1 MSNLFD
7 TFEEKFGEKFGT
19 WLTGKKST
27 QLMNIVT
34 ELLNTVKQQAR
45 SSDSPF
51 RGLAKQCIDK
61 AEDYYQE
68 AIYNLKDGS
77 PELSF
82 DYCRKGM
89 NFLKLATLHLAAGIN
104 QENDEPKFEAGTPE
118 FAIFHLSRA
127 IAKLKSAVEYA
138 NCKVGRAERERLVE
152 VVHMHADAIEALRKE
167 NHEIAKRTA
176 QAGLLWMHFLGKSL
190 EERTKASIV
199 EPMLFEKFGSPRIE
213 RIADLANRIAE
224 AYKQLA
230 DTSPEAQTRIKL
242 YLKASIA
249 TYTKCVQAF
258 LDDDGD
264 CGQIARAG
272 CMEVR
277 MAQRLIESS
286 THDAFEHDVDD
297 EEIQVN
303 SRIDSFKMRIARV
316 QRLLRENDPES
327 EKVLHRLYQ
336 VSAYYAKSQRLL
348 KSRDYSEAERC
359 ARSAHLDIDFSRQ
372 LIDDKSAR
380 YSDLI

>member
-1 MSNLFD
+1 MTNLFD
-7 TFEEKFGEKFGT
+7 TFEEKFGT

-68 AIYNLKDGS
+68 AIFNLKDGA

-89 NFLKLATLHLAAGIN
+89 NFLKLATMHLAAGVN
-104 QENDEPKFEAGTPE
+104 EDNEPTFEEGTPE
-118 FAIFHLSRA
+118 FAIFHLARA
-127 IAKLKSAVEYA
+127 IAKLKSAVEYS
-138 NCKVGRAERERLVE
+138 NCKVGKAERERLVE
-152 VVHMHADAIEALRKE
+152 VVHMHADAIDALRKE
-167 NHEIAKRTA
+167 NNEAAKRTA

-190 EERTKASIV
+190 EERTKANIV
-199 EPMLFEKFGSPRIE
+199 EPMLFEKFGSARVE

-230 DTSPEAQTRIKL
+230 DTSPEAQSRIKL

-258 LDDDGD
+258 QDDDGD

-286 THDAFEHDVDD
+286 THEAFEPDVDE
-297 EEIQVN
+297 EEIQMN
-303 SRIDSFKMRIARV
+303 SRIDSFKLRIARV

-327 EKVLHRLYQ
+327 EKLVHRLYQ

-348 KSRDYSEAERC
+348 KSRDYSEAERT
-359 ARSAHLDIDFSRQ
+359 ARSAHLDIDYSRQ
-372 LIDDKSAR
+372 LLDDKPAR

>member
-1 MSNLFD
+1 MTHLFD
-7 TFEEKFGEKFGT
+7 TFEEKFGT

-27 QLMNIVT
+27 QLMNVVT

-45 SSDSPF
+45 ASDSPF
-51 RGLAKQCIDK
+51 RGLAKQCIDR

-68 AIYNLKDGS
+68 AIYNLKDGA

-89 NFLKLATLHLAAGIN
+89 NFLKLATMHLAAGV
-104 QENDEPKFEAGTPE
+104 NDEENEPSFEEGTSE
-118 FAIFHLSRA
+118 FAILQLARA
-127 IAKLKSAVEYA
+127 IAKLKSAVEYS
-138 NCKVGRAERERLVE
+138 NCKVGRAERERLID
-152 VVHMHADAIEALRKE
+152 VVHMHADAIDAFCQE
-167 NHEIAKRTA
+167 NYETAKRTA
-176 QAGLLWMHFLGKSL
+176 EAGLLWMHFLGKSL
-190 EERTKASIV
+190 EQRTKAAVV
-199 EPMLFEKFGSPRIE
+199 EPMFFEKFGNARIE
-213 RIADLANRIAE
+213 RIADLANRIAD

-230 DTSPEAQTRIKL
+230 DTSPEAQSRIKL

-249 TYTKCVQAF
+249 TYTKCVQAY
-258 LDDDGD
+258 LEEDRD

-286 THDAFEHDVDD
+286 THDAFEPDVDE
-297 EEIQVN
+297 EEIEMN
-303 SRIDSFKMRIARV
+303 GRIDSFKTRIARV

-327 EKVLHRLYQ
+327 EKLIHRLYQ
-336 VSAYYAKSQRLL
+336 VGAYYAKSQHLL
-348 KSRDYSEAERC
+348 KSRDYSEAERY
-359 ARSAHLDIDFSRQ
+359 ARSAHLDIDYSRQ
-372 LIDDKSAR
+372 LLDDKAAR

>member
-1 MSNLFD
+1 MNSLFD
-7 TFEEKFGEKFGT
+7 HFEEKFGT

-27 QLMNIVT
+27 QLMNVVT

-68 AIYNLKDGS
+68 AIYNLKDGA
-77 PELSF
+77 PEVSF

-89 NFLKLATLHLAAGIN
+89 NFLKLATMHLAAGVS
-104 QENDEPKFEAGTPE
+104 EDKEPTFEEGTPE
-118 FAIFHLSRA
+118 FAILHLARA
-127 IAKLKSAVEYA
+127 IASLKSAVEYS
-138 NCKVGRAERERLVE
+138 NCKVGKAERERLVE
-152 VVHMHADAIEALRKE
+152 VVHMYFDALDALRKE
-167 NHEIAKRTA
+167 RNELAKRTA

-190 EERTKASIV
+190 EARTKAAIV
-199 EPMLFEKFGSPRIE
+199 PTLLFEKFGSARIE

-224 AYKQLA
+224 AYKLLA
-230 DTSPEAQTRIKL
+230 DTSPEAQSRIKL

-249 TYTKCVQAF
+249 TYTRCVNAF
-258 LDDDGD
+258 LEEDGD
-264 CGQIARAG
+264 CAQIARAG

-286 THDAFEHDVDD
+286 THEAFEHDADE
-297 EEIQVN
+297 EEIQMN
-303 SRIDSFKMRIARV
+303 SRIDNFKARIARV

-327 EKVLHRLYQ
+327 EKILRRLYQ
-336 VSAYYAKSQRLL
+336 VSAYYAKAQRLL
-348 KSRDYSEAERC
+348 KSLDFSEAERY
-359 ARSAHLDIDFSRQ
+359 ARSAHLDIDYSRQ
-372 LIDDKSAR
+372 LLDDKSAR